1 MMDEQE
7 EKDLWIAVW
16 AFSGQSDPGIK
27 YLNVF
32 PGEKI
37 FSLREDQVRGH
48 NIIDPHHIDVVIAVS
63 SYEWF

>member
-1 MMDEQE
+1 MEELE

-37 FSLREDQVRGH
+37 FSLREDEVRSEGSH
-48 NIIDPHHIDVVIAVS
+48 YRSS
-63 SYEWF
+63 SY

>member
-7 EKDLWIAVW
+7 EKDFWITVW

-27 YLNVF
+27 YLNVL

-37 FSLREDQVRGH
+37 FSLREDEVRAEGSQYR
-48 NIIDPHHIDVVIAVS
+48 AS
-63 SYEWF
+63 S